1 MPGLLLDTHVWL
13 WYTEGVKGALSST
26 VIAEIDAARSV
37 HCLFVSAI
45 SVWEIGMLFAKGRI
59 TLSSPLNQ
67 WVSDSL
73 TNANLRLQPLDADI
87 ALESTLLPGDPHG
100 DPADRFLVATARV
113 KNLRLVTHD
122 LKIIDYGKAGYV
134 QVLAA

>member
-59 TLSSPLNQ
+59 TLSSPINQ

>member
-26 VIAEIDAARSV
+26 VIAEIDAARSE
-37 HCLFVSAI
+37 HCLFVSSI

>member
-26 VIAEIDAARSV
+26 VIAEIDSARSE

-59 TLSSPLNQ
+59 TLSSPLNH

-87 ALESTLLPGDPHG
+87 ALESTQLPGDPHG

>member
-1 MPGLLLDTHVWL
+1 MPGLLLDTHIWL
-13 WYTEGVKGALSST
+13 WYTEGVKGTLSST
-26 VIAEIDAARSV
+26 VIAEIDAARSE

-73 TNANLRLQPLDADI
+73 TNVNLRLQPLDADI
-87 ALESTLLPGDPHG
+87 ALESTLLPGEPHG
-100 DPADRFLVATARV
+100 DPADRFLVATARF

>member
-1 MPGLLLDTHVWL
+1 MPGLLLDTHIWL
-13 WYTEGVKGALSST
+13 WYMEGVNGVLSST
-26 VIAEIDAARSV
+26 VIAEIDAARCE
-37 HCLFVSAI
+37 HRLFVSAI

-59 TLSSPLNQ
+59 TLSSPLNH

-73 TNANLRLQPLDADI
+73 TNANLRLQPLDADV

-113 KNLRLVTHD
+113 KNLKLVTHD
-122 LKIIDYGKAGYV
+122 QKIIDYGKAGYV

>member
-1 MPGLLLDTHVWL
+1 MPGLLLDTHIWL
-13 WYTEGVKGALSST
+13 WYMEGVNGALSST
-26 VIAEIDAARSV
+26 VIAEIDAARRE
-37 HCLFVSAI
+37 HRLFVSAI
-45 SVWEIGMLFAKGRI
+45 SVWEIGMQFAKGRI
-59 TLSSPLNQ
+59 TLSSPLNH

-100 DPADRFLVATARV
+100 DPADRFLVATARI

-122 LKIIDYGKAGYV
+122 QKIIDYGKAGYV

>member
-1 MPGLLLDTHVWL
+1 MSGLLLDTHIWL
-13 WYTEGVKGALSST
+13 WYMEGVKGALSST
-26 VIAEIDAARSV
+26 VIAEIDSARSE
-37 HCLFVSAI
+37 HRLFVSAI

-122 LKIIDYGKAGYV
+122 LKIIGYGKAGYV
-134 QVLAA
+134 QVIAA